1 MLFWIVSNDEVK
13 NPLNGLL
20 NFSKRHFIRKKKS
33 SVEFGMISKRVQVV
47 IKMCTKLK
55 PLWWYPYNNEWSFR
69 FTPFFL
75 SFKWTYLPIVTRLFS
90 CYFFRTNSS
99 SSPVPF
105 VCFEDFLTPLSIYR
119 MVSLF
124 NLEECQDVEN
134 ISFFV
139 FPVAMIVKI
148 NVFLELFKSLF
159 VKPSHWRLRRPNH
172 EKKLTKLL
180 SRKNALQCMRSKFEG
195 CGFPRAEPFDA
206 FKNGGLTLPV
216 LTTSSLEKCS
226 ECETATTLLSS

>member
-105 VCFEDFLTPLSIYR
+105 VCLEDFLTPLSIYR

-148 NVFLELFKSLF
+148 NVFLELLSHCSL
-159 VKPSHWRLRRPNH
+159 SLLIGGC
-172 EKKLTKLL
+172 EDLIMKKVDQI
-180 SRKNALQCMRSKFEG
+180 AQ
-195 CGFPRAEPFDA
+195 
-206 FKNGGLTLPV
+206 
-216 LTTSSLEKCS
+216 
-226 ECETATTLLSS
+226 

>member
-1 MLFWIVSNDEVK
+1 
-13 NPLNGLL
+13 
-20 NFSKRHFIRKKKS
+20 
-33 SVEFGMISKRVQVV
+33 
-47 IKMCTKLK
+47 
-55 PLWWYPYNNEWSFR
+55 
-69 FTPFFL
+69 
-75 SFKWTYLPIVTRLFS
+75 
-90 CYFFRTNSS
+90 
-99 SSPVPF
+99 
-105 VCFEDFLTPLSIYR
+105 

-148 NVFLELFKSLF
+148 NVFLELLSHCSLSLLIGGCEDLIM
-159 VKPSHWRLRRPNH
+159 K
-172 EKKLTKLL
+172 KKLTKLL

>member
-33 SVEFGMISKRVQVV
+33 SVEFGMISKRVEVF

-55 PLWWYPYNNEWSFR
+55 PCNNEWSFR

-148 NVFLELFKSLF
+148 NVFLELLSHCSLSLLIGGCEDLIM
-159 VKPSHWRLRRPNH
+159 K
-172 EKKLTKLL
+172 KKLTKLL

>member
-33 SVEFGMISKRVQVV
+33 SVEFGMISKRVEVV

-55 PLWWYPYNNEWSFR
+55 PLWWYPCNNEWSFR

-139 FPVAMIVKI
+139 FPVAMIFKI
-148 NVFLELFKSLF
+148 NVFLELL
-159 VKPSHWRLRRPNH
+159 SHC
-172 EKKLTKLL
+172 LL
-180 SRKNALQCMRSKFEG
+180 SLLIGGCEDLIMKKIWPNCSVERMRCNV
-195 CGFPRAEPFDA
+195 CGVSLKDA
-206 FKNGGLTLPV
+206 DFRVRNRLTHLKTV
-216 LTTSSLEKCS
+216 G
-226 ECETATTLLSS
+226 

>member
-1 MLFWIVSNDEVK
+1 
-13 NPLNGLL
+13 
-20 NFSKRHFIRKKKS
+20 
-33 SVEFGMISKRVQVV
+33 MIFKRVEVV

-55 PLWWYPYNNEWSFR
+55 PLWRYPCNNEWSFR
-69 FTPFFL
+69 FTSFFL

-148 NVFLELFKSLF
+148 NVFLELLSHCSLSLLIGGCEDLIM
-159 VKPSHWRLRRPNH
+159 K
-172 EKKLTKLL
+172 KKLTKLL